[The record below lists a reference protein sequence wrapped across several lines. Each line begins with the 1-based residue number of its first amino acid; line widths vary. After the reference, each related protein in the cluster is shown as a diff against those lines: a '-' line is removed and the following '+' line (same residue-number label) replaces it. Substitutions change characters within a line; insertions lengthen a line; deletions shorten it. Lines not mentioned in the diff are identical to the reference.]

1 MSELDDIRAI
11 IAVINGGGL
20 SRAARHLGISK
31 SIVSRRIARLE
42 EDLGTSL
49 LHRTTRGV
57 SATDAGLEFKERGER
72 ILGELS
78 EARDAVARHH
88 GELSGRLR
96 LALPLSFGLRY
107 ITPLLIKLATD
118 NPKLEIEA
126 SYSDRHVNLVEE
138 HFDAAV
144 WLGTLK
150 DSTLVSRR
158 IAPLHITMV
167 ASPAYLAQREM
178 PTVPADLSEHDCLIY
193 QGPHGRSQWEF
204 QVGRRRIVISPTGRF
219 HADNAEGL
227 LKAAEAGLG
236 IAAAPSYLA
245 ADSIAA
251 GRVTPLLTDF
261 PFLGRSVYV
270 VRPPGSYVPAKVR
283 ALIDL
288 LVETLAD
295 EKTWDRM
302 DFAAKA
308 GAPAPFG
315 S

>member
-1 MSELDDIRAI
+1 MSEIDDIRAI
-11 IAVINGGGL
+11 VAVINGGGL
-20 SRAARHLGISK
+20 SKAARHLGLSK

-42 EDLGTSL
+42 ESLGTRL
-49 LHRTTRGV
+49 LHRTTHGISV
-57 SATDAGLEFKERGER
+57 TDAGLEFKERGER
-72 ILGELS
+72 ILCELS

-96 LALPLSFGLRY
+96 LAVPLSFGIRY
-107 ITPLLIKLATD
+107 ITPLLAKLATD

-138 HFDAAV
+138 HFDAAI

-158 IAPLHITMV
+158 IAPLRVTMV
-167 ASPAYLAQREM
+167 SSPAHLARHGTPM
-178 PTVPADLSEHDCLIY
+178 VPADLLEHECLIY

-204 QVGRRRIVISPTGRF
+204 QVGSRRILISPTGRF

-245 ADSIAA
+245 ADSIEA
-251 GRVTPLLTDF
+251 RRLVPVLTDF
-261 PFLGRSVYV
+261 PFLGRAVYV
-270 VRPPGSYVPAKVR
+270 VRPPGTYVPAKVR
-283 ALIDL
+283 ALINL
-288 LVETLAD
+288 LVETFEGEDIWDQNDCRQNLAPC
-295 EKTWDRM
+295 E
-302 DFAAKA
+302 
-308 GAPAPFG
+308 
-315 S
+315 